1 MHKKQV
7 LTSLTIWDQLGTSTT
22 GDVRP
27 ASPAAAAPGDEAE
40 AERFFEGYIY
50 CVNGLIWSIVARE
63 LSENELELEEGLE
76 DALDDGRSRVD
87 HHGED
92 GQSPLQAFEEG
103 VPLQEEVG
111 LDQPTPQDMKSED
124 EFST

>member
-1 MHKKQV
+1 M
-7 LTSLTIWDQLGTSTT
+7 
-22 GDVRP
+22 
-27 ASPAAAAPGDEAE
+27 
-40 AERFFEGYIY
+40 
-50 CVNGLIWSIVARE
+50 
-63 LSENELELEEGLE
+63 SENELELEEGLE

-87 HHGED
+87 HHGKD